1 MVKIAVL
8 TSPNSEFKPAGDTF
22 DKQMKQGLIE
32 GWWFDPGEDKFQYL
46 IISMYKWPLGKPNME
61 FGKS

>member
-1 MVKIAVL
+1 VVKIAVL

-46 IISMYKWPLGKPNME
+46 IISMYK
-61 FGKS
+61 